1 MVKRD
6 MDLFNTPESQ
16 EVLKDVVL
24 LRKFVAPLEH
34 AVLPALATVID
45 LAPLRHMMTP
55 GGFAMSVATTSCGE
69 LGWVSDKKG
78 YRYAAS
84 DPLTGKAWPQMP
96 ASFKQLAK
104 QAATMAGFDNF
115 EPDACLINRYEL
127 GARMGLHQDK
137 DERDFSQP
145 IVSVS
150 LGVPAMFQMGGFAR
164 ADKAMKL
171 PLYHGD
177 ILVWGG
183 ESRLRF
189 HGVLPVKAGSH
200 PALGV
205 CRINLTFRKAG

>member
-1 MVKRD
+1 
-6 MDLFNTPESQ
+6 MDLFDTPDKE
-16 EVLKDVVL
+16 EILKHVVL
-24 LRKFVAPLEH
+24 LRGFVVPVENE
-34 AVLPALATVID
+34 VLPALATVIT
-45 LAPLRHMMTP
+45 LAPLRRMITP

-78 YRYAAS
+78 YRYAAC
-84 DPLTGKAWPQMP
+84 DPLTGKTWPAMP

-104 QAATMAGFDNF
+104 QAASMAGFENF
-115 EPDACLINRYEL
+115 EPDACLINRYEV

-177 ILVWGG
+177 VVVWGG

-189 HGVLPVKAGSH
+189 HGVLHIKAGSH
-200 PALGV
+200 PVLGER
-205 CRINLTFRKAG
+205 RINLTFRKAG

>member
-1 MVKRD
+1 
-6 MDLFNTPESQ
+6 MDLFDTPDKE
-16 EVLKDVVL
+16 EILKHVVL
-24 LRKFVAPLEH
+24 LRGFVVPVENE
-34 AVLPALATVID
+34 VLPALATVIT
-45 LAPLRHMMTP
+45 LAPLRHMITP
-55 GGFAMSVATTSCGE
+55 GGFAMSVATTSCGD
-69 LGWVSDKKG
+69 LGWVSDKNG
-78 YRYAAS
+78 YRYAACY
-84 DPLTGKAWPQMP
+84 PLTGKAWPAMP

-104 QAATMAGFDNF
+104 QAASMAGFENF
-115 EPDACLINRYEL
+115 EPDACLINRYEV

-177 ILVWGG
+177 VVVWGG
-183 ESRLRF
+183 DSRLRF
-189 HGVLPVKAGSH
+189 HGVLPIKAGSH
-200 PALGV
+200 PVLGE

>member
-1 MVKRD
+1 
-6 MDLFNTPESQ
+6 MDLFDTPDKE
-16 EVLKDVVL
+16 EILKHVVL
-24 LRKFVAPLEH
+24 LRGFVVPVENE
-34 AVLPALATVID
+34 VLPALATVIT
-45 LAPLRHMMTP
+45 LAPLRHMITP
-55 GGFAMSVATTSCGE
+55 GGFAMSVATTSCGD
-69 LGWVSDKKG
+69 LGWVSDKNG
-78 YRYAAS
+78 YRYAAC
-84 DPLTGKAWPQMP
+84 DPLTGKAWPAMP

-104 QAATMAGFDNF
+104 QAASMAGFENF
-115 EPDACLINRYEL
+115 EPDACLINRYEV

-164 ADKAMKL
+164 ADKVMKL

-177 ILVWGG
+177 LVVWGG

-189 HGVLPVKAGSH
+189 HGVLPIKAGSH
-200 PALGV
+200 PVLGE